1 MYYNE
6 GDVVYGDILYI
17 RHKGKKIKRPTIII
31 LEEKKKTVIIA
42 PFSHK
47 FKAGTYNLPVIS
59 PEEIVGKK
67 LKYKVSFIFIEE
79 TQEIDRKYLQ
89 EKTQRRLKTSKFRQ
103 VLIFVR
109 DAERTGKLKKMK
121 GKSVFS

>member
-6 GDVVYGDILYI
+6 GDIVYGDILYK
-17 RHKGKKIKRPTIII
+17 RHKGKKTKRPTVII
-31 LEEKKKTVIIA
+31 LEEKKKTIIIA
-42 PFSHK
+42 PFSHI
-47 FKAGTYNLPVIS
+47 FKVGTYNLPVIS

-67 LKYKVSFIFIEE
+67 LKYKVSYILIEE

-89 EKTQRRLKTSKFRQ
+89 EKTQRRLKASKFRQ
-103 VLIFVR
+103 VLMFVR
-109 DAERTGKLKKMK
+109 EAERTGKLKRMK